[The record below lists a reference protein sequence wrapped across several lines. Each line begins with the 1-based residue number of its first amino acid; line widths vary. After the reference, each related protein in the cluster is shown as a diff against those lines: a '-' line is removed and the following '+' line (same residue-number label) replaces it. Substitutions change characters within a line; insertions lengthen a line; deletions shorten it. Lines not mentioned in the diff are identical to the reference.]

1 MACRVVRC
9 MGMVRCMARWV
20 ARWVVRSIVRRVAA
34 DLLDCEQLGKLG
46 RGVADD
52 DDVREHASVAD
63 DLEDHVPRADVGHR
77 ARLVATRGAQVLV
90 RVAAALDGVGH
101 ERGAG
106 GERARAREEHD
117 HGEAHR
123 EVGKVLGGRRAL
135 GQRRLVRDACGA
147 GRVAHGG
154 PEQPAQF
161 GDVLDE

>member
-1 MACRVVRC
+1 M
-9 MGMVRCMARWV
+9 
-20 ARWVVRSIVRRVAA
+20 AA

-123 EVGKVLGGRRAL
+123 EVGKVLGGRRTL
-135 GQRRLVRDACGA
+135 GQGGEEGQIELPLRERRMGG
-147 GRVAHGG
+147 GRGG
-154 PEQPAQF
+154 VIFAQKLE
-161 GDVLDE
+161 GEGG